1 MKKHAYLLMVHNH
14 EKQVEVLLSLLDNR
28 NNDIYVHIDK
38 KSKDITED
46 QLRKCIN
53 KSNIYF
59 VNSMDVQWAGYS
71 MIECELSL
79 MENALKKEYSYLHLL
94 SGADLPVKSQ
104 KQIHDFF
111 ERMREKNLFNS
122 IQKKYRK
129 NIKTE

>member
-59 VNSMDVQWAGYS
+59 VNSMDV
-71 MIECELSL
+71 
-79 MENALKKEYSYLHLL
+79 
-94 SGADLPVKSQ
+94 
-104 KQIHDFF
+104 
-111 ERMREKNLFNS
+111 
-122 IQKKYRK
+122 
-129 NIKTE
+129 

>member
-53 KSNIYF
+53 RSNIYF

-94 SGADLPVKSQ
+94 SGADLP
-104 KQIHDFF
+104 
-111 ERMREKNLFNS
+111 
-122 IQKKYRK
+122 
-129 NIKTE
+129 IK

>member
-53 KSNIYF
+53 K
-59 VNSMDVQWAGYS
+59 
-71 MIECELSL
+71 
-79 MENALKKEYSYLHLL
+79 
-94 SGADLPVKSQ
+94 
-104 KQIHDFF
+104 
-111 ERMREKNLFNS
+111 
-122 IQKKYRK
+122 
-129 NIKTE
+129 

>member
-53 KSNIYF
+53 RSNIYF

-79 MENALKKEYSYLHLL
+79 MENALKK
-94 SGADLPVKSQ
+94 
-104 KQIHDFF
+104 
-111 ERMREKNLFNS
+111 
-122 IQKKYRK
+122 
-129 NIKTE
+129 